1 MGPGVTQGMR
11 AGGGPMAPCPHC
23 RSQAAAEANGS
34 LRWVCAVCGG
44 PLVPTAAGDIPR
56 SGAELADLVA
66 AQRARGMAMGWGA
79 AAVVLAAT
87 ALMATGVGLLVWHVS
102 HAAGGVVVALGVAS
116 ALLTALCASR
126 ARRAGAQRAARLE
139 VAWESVAAEVLRAR
153 GGAVTATELARA
165 MATQE
170 AHAESLLARLSAG
183 GRARVAVTEL
193 SDLSYQSV
201 ERATE
206 PGEAGDEA
214 ERAEAERRAR
224 EP

>member
-1 MGPGVTQGMR
+1 MGPAVSQGAR
-11 AGGGPMAPCPHC
+11 VGGGPMAPCPHC
-23 RSQAAAEANGS
+23 RSQAAAEANRS

-44 PLVPTAAGDIPR
+44 PLVPTAAGDVPR

-79 AAVVLAAT
+79 AAVVLGAT

-102 HAAGGVVVALGVAS
+102 HAAGGVVAALGFAA

-126 ARRAGAQRAARLE
+126 ARRASARRAARLE
-139 VAWESVAAEVLRAR
+139 AAWESVAGEVLQGR
-153 GGAVTATELARA
+153 GGAVTATELARSL
-165 MATQE
+165 ATDE
-170 AHAESLLARLSAG
+170 AYAESLLARLSAG

-201 ERATE
+201 ERAI
-206 PGEAGDEA
+206 EASDEA
-214 ERAEAERRAR
+214 ERAPARRTR